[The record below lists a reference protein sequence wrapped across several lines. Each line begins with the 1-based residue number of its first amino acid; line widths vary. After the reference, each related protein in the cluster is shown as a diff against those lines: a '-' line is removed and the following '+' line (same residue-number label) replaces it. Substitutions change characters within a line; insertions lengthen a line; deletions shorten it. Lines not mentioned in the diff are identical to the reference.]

1 MAVGA
6 FVTVLEADKLNSLLR
21 QSLDSTRLM
30 ESADKEQESKE
41 YSKSSAD
48 TPGIHDNEIKEIHF
62 LGAGLKSLRD
72 VAGLSSFRNLQ
83 YLSLH
88 DNNIDRIECL
98 ETLDSLRELN
108 LSSNTIKEMEGLS
121 TLSQLQVL
129 NLSCNQIEEIR
140 DLQGLRAL
148 KTLVLSHNH
157 VKSLSGLSALNGP
170 RYSLRVLDL
179 RDNRVES
186 LSELTV
192 LAGCLYLK
200 ELVFSRGNHTNP
212 NSSHGKSL
220 PGYEDGES
228 RYLPPYIQF
237 SESQQEKALFTSRS
251 QVSIRSKQP
260 HVENTRED
268 DSQRRP
274 CHPNPA
280 HIDVSAGEYC
290 TKSQPTRHTSCQ
302 QNSTRNLPPESKS
315 AGLQQAQ
322 EASPVQSDYMHASNR
337 ADQPSSDTL
346 LRHPPNLS
354 EFDVRGLNEDS
365 DQDFFEAEGDLEIGK
380 LSSITRPVLPAA
392 EHSKNGFY
400 RRRWPRANSIIPLAR
415 RKNLDVPKVCDGDPL
430 EVLEQ
435 RILHLVHKL
444 ALAKKDAKWRLQ
456 APRAESPEACDDEN
470 FKFHKSKLCDGTTC
484 RSTRTGKEVCSPCP
498 DKGEESNSSDTS
510 DTRDLRAE
518 STSRQGVCR
527 CNEKSGRSESRSS
540 IRRWMILVKNWITR
554 MNLTKSDIESVSEGQ
569 GSELEKVLRL
579 LNKEV
584 KHLHE
589 AVASFNSGPKSE
601 ESPKQSEENAEAMS
615 KSRHDEVD
623 TKDSELVSEKSSR
636 EDQLAEAR
644 SIFLEEKRDMKKL
657 LDTKEKALH
666 DLENQIKVKNEK
678 VQELLRQAKQ
688 NFTNQRGDPA
698 LCPEDDILQIII
710 SLKKELSSMEKS
722 LQNTAGAEKSA
733 KVALLNAI
741 ADKEKSKHL
750 VISMYKALEEERAN
764 LKLCKSEL
772 DTCQQY
778 CLKTTKEQETIK
790 SELEKMLEE
799 KEKELTLSKELH
811 KQEIESIR
819 AISMEIGKNQGLSM
833 AEECSAQLRHSM
845 REQLL
850 DKQNELHEAQKENVK
865 VRQDMESLQKE
876 HQKAVAELNNVI
888 QNLLLKEQN
897 NNASILELS
906 AVVQS
911 QKAQIQAVN
920 FDVEKLTAAEKELQR
935 RKDELSCL
943 RQKAFRCDELVEEV
957 ENLQQKLTEVSQ
969 DANDK
974 SKSERELLSQLMS
987 LKHDNNELASA
998 VKKLELAEDAVKI
1011 KNVMLESQNESIRDL
1026 KQQLLEAREA
1036 FNRVLKTSETLE
1048 SECFKR
1054 LQDEAE
1060 KGEDLR
1066 RELSRQ
1072 ALVVDNLEEKLR
1084 VERLTKVAAERT
1096 AKFLQLKVEEKEEL
1110 LRYVEDEISQV
1121 KNLYDNKVR
1130 EIAVERDQAME
1141 ELKNTRKEIEQTK
1154 EELLEEAKRRQDL
1167 SVEAEKSRE
1176 LLEARNSL
1184 QNQVEALKAKVSEKD
1199 FQLSETARRV
1209 LELENELD
1217 CQSLAMEKQRAVASS
1232 KVEQLRRVLEDIGDL
1247 K

>member
-1 MAVGA
+1 
-6 FVTVLEADKLNSLLR
+6 
-21 QSLDSTRLM
+21 
-30 ESADKEQESKE
+30 
-41 YSKSSAD
+41 
-48 TPGIHDNEIKEIHF
+48 
-62 LGAGLKSLRD
+62 
-72 VAGLSSFRNLQ
+72 
-83 YLSLH
+83 
-88 DNNIDRIECL
+88 
-98 ETLDSLRELN
+98 
-108 LSSNTIKEMEGLS
+108 
-121 TLSQLQVL
+121 
-129 NLSCNQIEEIR
+129 
-140 DLQGLRAL
+140 
-148 KTLVLSHNH
+148 
-157 VKSLSGLSALNGP
+157 
-170 RYSLRVLDL
+170 
-179 RDNRVES
+179 
-186 LSELTV
+186 
-192 LAGCLYLK
+192 
-200 ELVFSRGNHTNP
+200 
-212 NSSHGKSL
+212 
-220 PGYEDGES
+220 
-228 RYLPPYIQF
+228 
-237 SESQQEKALFTSRS
+237 
-251 QVSIRSKQP
+251 
-260 HVENTRED
+260 
-268 DSQRRP
+268 
-274 CHPNPA
+274 
-280 HIDVSAGEYC
+280 
-290 TKSQPTRHTSCQ
+290 
-302 QNSTRNLPPESKS
+302 
-315 AGLQQAQ
+315 
-322 EASPVQSDYMHASNR
+322 MHASNR

-1184 QNQVEALKAKVSEKD
+1184 QH
-1199 FQLSETARRV
+1199 
-1209 LELENELD
+1209 
-1217 CQSLAMEKQRAVASS
+1217 
-1232 KVEQLRRVLEDIGDL
+1232 
-1247 K
+1247 